1 MIAMYLQFYIFEWFI
16 DLCILHKKSMI
27 IIDLINLV
35 YW

>member
-1 MIAMYLQFYIFEWFI
+1 MIAMYPQFYIFVWFI
-16 DLCILHKKSMI
+16 DLCVLHKKSMI